1 MGGIIRK
8 ASSAGCYIDQL
19 RKIKGAHQQYGNDLV
34 SAMMRALLISA
45 FPGVF
50 PVSSILFKPLALGIY
65 ALFFTV
71 GLVGALVLPTLSLF
85 LAKEIGA
92 RPFLVG
98 GAFAGVALASIAYNF
113 WIGRWSD
120 KLQDRRPLVAFCCV
134 LGSLSCIVFAFS
146 RSYWLVAFIAIFL
159 LSLSMVSFS
168 QIMAYSLDY
177 AEAEIPPERIPLFNA
192 IMRAQIAF
200 AWVAGP
206 PAGFMLATHM
216 GFDVNYGVAAAM
228 YLLVAIA
235 SFKLLPR
242 LPKKQKLTG
251 NNTQIAVAPL
261 TAATKQ
267 SLWLCA
273 LGFSLLWGVNNAY
286 LISLPIHLKDNL
298 QIDAQWM
305 GWVMGTTA
313 ALEVPFMLLAG
324 HYAVQFRLINLVRCA
339 GVAALILYVG
349 VYFADALWQL
359 FVLQL
364 FNAIFIGVLAG
375 LGVSVIQDLMPGR
388 SGAASGLYTNTTHIG
403 NLLSSLM
410 VGVVADLFDY
420 HQVFIANILLVFI
433 AIWAFGKVRSSRE
446 LATNGN

>member
-1 MGGIIRK
+1 MVNI
-8 ASSAGCYIDQL
+8 
-19 RKIKGAHQQYGNDLV
+19 
-34 SAMMRALLISA
+34 
-45 FPGVF
+45 
-50 PVSSILFKPLALGIY
+50 VSSPLFRPLALGIY
-65 ALFFTV
+65 VLFFTV

-85 LAKEIGA
+85 LAKEIGV
-92 RPFLVG
+92 RPLMVG
-98 GAFAGVALASIAYNF
+98 GAFAGVALASIAYNH
-113 WIGRWSD
+113 WLGHWSD
-120 KLQDRRPLVAFCCV
+120 KLADRRPLVAFCCL
-134 LGSLSCIVFAFS
+134 LGSLACLVFAFS
-146 RSYWLVAFIAIFL
+146 RHYWLVAFTAIFL

-177 AEAEIPPERIPLFNA
+177 ADAEIPVERIPLFNA

-206 PAGFMLATHM
+206 PAGFLLATHF
-216 GFDVNYGVAAAM
+216 GFDVNYGVAA
-228 YLLVAIA
+228 LLYILLAVA

-242 LPKKQKLTG
+242 LPTKQKRLDATG
-251 NNTQIAVAPL
+251 EKKIPPTPMPSTI
-261 TAATKQ
+261 KQ
-267 SLWLCA
+267 SLWICA
-273 LGFSLLWGVNNAY
+273 IGFSLLWGVNNAY

-298 QIDAQWM
+298 HIDAQWM

-324 HYAVQFRLINLVRCA
+324 HYASRFRLISLVRCA
-339 GVAALILYVG
+339 GVSALVLYVG
-349 VYFADALWQL
+349 VYFANALWHL

-410 VGVVADLFDY
+410 VGIVADYFGY
-420 HQVFIANILLVFI
+420 HQVFLANIALVFI
-433 AIWAFGKVRSSRE
+433 AIWAFGKVKTSRE
-446 LATNGN
+446 LAVA